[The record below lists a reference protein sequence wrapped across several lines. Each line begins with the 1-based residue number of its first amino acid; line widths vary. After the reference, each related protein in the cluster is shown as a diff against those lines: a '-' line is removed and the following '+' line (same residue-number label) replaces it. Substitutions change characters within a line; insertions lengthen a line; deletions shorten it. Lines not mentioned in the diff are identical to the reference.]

1 MLEQSRAAMIFE
13 FLLACTPGGGSVG
26 DAIERCALAMTLKAR
41 TVGAALIAGRL
52 ACRNENGA

>member
-1 MLEQSRAAMIFE
+1 MIFE